1 LAPLGGAAVTTRI
14 MPAIALPAGGIRS
27 HDHPVTAAIQSDWVA
42 FRSMLARTAARRR
55 LARSITQLDDRLLA
69 DAGLTGAQRGFGDRL
84 VRHFAAAS
92 AIWSSTNARV
102 G

>member
-1 LAPLGGAAVTTRI
+1 
-14 MPAIALPAGGIRS
+14 MPAIALPAGGIRP
-27 HDHPVTAAIQSDWVA
+27 HDHRLTAAIQSDWAA
-42 FRSMLARTAARRR
+42 FRSMLARAAARRR
-55 LARSITQLDDRLLA
+55 LARSIAHLDDRLLA
-69 DAGLTGAQRGFGDRL
+69 DAGLTGDERGLGDRL